1 MISLLN
7 RTLSLKNSKFYMS
20 SKKLFT
26 LQEAN
31 AFVPQLLD
39 LVPKIQKLSV
49 SLNNDFPDIKNA
61 REKAKWNGGSEQGV
75 VYLNAVLKYNNL
87 MHKIEEVGCEV
98 KGIREGLIDFPSI
111 RDGKEVYLCWRMPEE
126 EILFWHDLNSG
137 FAGRKPI

>member
-1 MISLLN
+1 
-7 RTLSLKNSKFYMS
+7 MS